1 MYQLLIVDDEPLVQA
16 GIRSMLNW
24 NEMNIDICGT
34 AMNGQAALKIIEES
48 SPDIVITDIKMPVM
62 SGLELAKVCRERY
75 GENSPYF
82 IILTSYEDFQMARDA
97 LSYQVSDYLVKLELT
112 PEVLKNN
119 FFWFVSDMI
128 ETKGGSFTLII
139 LGVFLIV
146 STFLKVGTMYMAF
159 YTMIPIRTGVVRDI
173 RNQIN
178 RKITEL
184 PLGFFSEERKG
195 DIIARVSGDVNE
207 IETSIMSSLD
217 MLFKNPILI
226 LIYLI
231 GMIAISWQLTLFVFI
246 LLPFAGYVM
255 GTVGKKLKRKSFEG
269 QQQWG
274 YLMSQIEETLG
285 GLRVFKAFNA
295 EAKIQDRFEKSNE
308 TFRRLT
314 NRIYRRLQM
323 ATPMSEFLGTATIAI
338 VLWYGGT
345 LILSSNSPID
355 ASTFIYYLVSFY
367 SIINPAKD
375 LSKASYAIQKGLA
388 SMDRVDKILKAESNI
403 NDPEDP
409 KPIALTES
417 ICYRDVWFKYQH
429 EWVLKGI
436 DLTIP
441 KGHTV
446 ALVGQSGSGKSTMV
460 DLLPRFYDVAKGS
473 ITIDGTDVRDATL
486 YDLRSLMGNVNQE
499 AILFNDTFFNNISF
513 GVEGATLEQVQ
524 EAARIANAHDFIM
537 ASEDG
542 YDTNI
547 GDRGGKLS
555 GGQRQRI
562 SIARAILKN
571 PPILILDEATSALD
585 TESERL
591 VQEALEN
598 LMRNRTTIVIAHRLS
613 TIRNADEICVMH
625 EGEIVER
632 GRHEELIALDGYYKR
647 LCDMQSF

>member
-1 MYQLLIVDDEPLVQA
+1 MKDFLRILRRFVPPYKKFMVLNIVFNILSAILNLFSFALIIPILQILFKINEA
-16 GIRSMLNW
+16 HYTFMEW
-24 NEMNIDICGT
+24 NFRIGEWDT
-34 AMNGQAALKIIEES
+34 WKAL
-48 SPDIVITDIKMPVM
+48 
-62 SGLELAKVCRERY
+62 
-75 GENSPYF
+75 
-82 IILTSYEDFQMARDA
+82 
-97 LSYQVSDYLVKLELT
+97 

-119 FFWFVSDMI
+119 FFWYVTDLI
-128 ETKGGSFTLII
+128 DTRGGSFALIVLGIFLII
-139 LGVFLIV
+139 M
-146 STFLKVGTMYMAF
+146 TFLKVSTMYLAF
-159 YTMIPIRTGVVRDI
+159 FTMIPIRTGVVRDI

-178 RKITEL
+178 KKITEL
-184 PLGFFSEERKG
+184 SLGFFSEERKG

-226 LIYLI
+226 LIYLT
-231 GMIAISWQLTLFVFI
+231 GMILISWQLTLFVLI
-246 LLPFAGYVM
+246 LLPLAGYIM
-255 GTVGKKLKRKSFEG
+255 GQVGKKLKRKSLEG

-274 YLMSQIEETLG
+274 FLMSQIEETLG
-285 GLRVFKAFNA
+285 GLRIIKAFNA
-295 EAKIQDRFEKSNE
+295 ERKIQERFEKSNE
-308 TFRRLT
+308 RFRRLT
-314 NRIYRRLQM
+314 NRIYRRQQM
-323 ATPMSEFLGTATIAI
+323 AHPMSEFLGTATIVV

-345 LILSSNSPID
+345 LILGNNSPID
-355 ASTFIYYLVSFY
+355 APTFIYYLVIFY

-375 LSKASYAIQKGLA
+375 LSKSVYTIQKGLA
-388 SMDRVDKILKAESNI
+388 SMERVDKILKAETEIHDPDSPRPI
-403 NDPEDP
+403 SLND
-409 KPIALTES
+409 KIS
-417 ICYRDVWFKYQH
+417 YKDVWFKYQN

-436 DLTIP
+436 NLEIP
-441 KGHTV
+441 KGKTV
-446 ALVGQSGSGKSTMV
+446 ALVGQSGSGKSTLV
-460 DLLPRFYDVAKGS
+460 DLLPRFYDVNKGS
-473 ITIDGTDVRDATL
+473 ICVDATDIREARL
-486 YDLRSLMGNVNQE
+486 YDLRGLMGNVNQE

-513 GVEGATLEQVQ
+513 GVEGATQAQVE

-537 ASEDG
+537 ASEEG
-542 YDTNI
+542 YHTCI

-632 GRHEELIALDGYYKR
+632 GRHEELLALDGYYKR